1 MCYCLFPHESLGL
14 SVWFRNAYMNLTLF
28 VKDGIKYVN
37 VFIHTIKM
45 GISSKREKETLTKLF
60 HASKEIRK

>member
-1 MCYCLFPHESLGL
+1 
-14 SVWFRNAYMNLTLF
+14 MNLTLF

-45 GISSKREKETLTKLF
+45 GISSKKEKDTL
-60 HASKEIRK
+60 KEIIPYF